1 MANGKCENR
10 RSDRLKKQQCS
21 CLLSL
26 TVVIISHFCCLFPK
40 IVPIARNHIQLS
52 APLSFQKPR
61 FPASCQNGGHP
72 WLWRCIALYLP
83 GRTEDRVLRM
93 ISPNHHFQFSKLPRM
108 PRSHYTKSPPGSA
121 RLIPSNDRQDR
132 DRVGRRRIWEEAGRV
147 GKEAAMEVWDGKGG
161 KCLMFRSP
169 FPSTSRW
176 VAKEEGW
183 MDNKSWMGTPQHK
196 ECPILHIGSTVWKVN
211 QLFRGALGE
220 GGRVGLERGWL
231 WGGGEGG
238 RAGLG

>member
-26 TVVIISHFCCLFPK
+26 TVVIISHFGCLFPK

-61 FPASCQNGGHP
+61 FPELPDRRTSMI
-72 WLWRCIALYLP
+72 LTLYSFVLA
-83 GRTEDRVLRM
+83 RTEDRALRM

-132 DRVGRRRIWEEAGRV
+132 DSVGRRRIWEEAGRV

-169 FPSTSRW
+169 FPSS
-176 VAKEEGW
+176 
-183 MDNKSWMGTPQHK
+183 SW
-196 ECPILHIGSTVWKVN
+196 
-211 QLFRGALGE
+211 
-220 GGRVGLERGWL
+220 
-231 WGGGEGG
+231 
-238 RAGLG
+238 

>member
-10 RSDRLKKQQCS
+10 RSDRLKKQQYS

-26 TVVIISHFCCLFPK
+26 TVVIISHFGCLFPK

-61 FPASCQNGGHP
+61 FPELPKRRTSMI
-72 WLWRCIALYLP
+72 LTLYSFVLA
-83 GRTEDRVLRM
+83 RTEDRALRM

-132 DRVGRRRIWEEAGRV
+132 DRAGRRRIWEEAGRV

-169 FPSTSRW
+169 FPSS
-176 VAKEEGW
+176 
-183 MDNKSWMGTPQHK
+183 SQ
-196 ECPILHIGSTVWKVN
+196 
-211 QLFRGALGE
+211 
-220 GGRVGLERGWL
+220 
-231 WGGGEGG
+231 
-238 RAGLG
+238 